1 MDQMETKV
9 GVPLPDHLVPLNLD
23 TIQASPLETPTPVQ
37 PHPRP
42 RPLKL
47 NLPLALVDLQL
58 REAQPLRQTLPL
70 VTPLLPRHLACSVE
84 LPQLRRGRSAD
95 FLGSEL
101 RRRVGLGVHRRQG
114 RRSRLSLGG
123 LGARPRLLNP
133 QLLLHRERVSL
144 EHLRPGRPPPLLLVD
159 CLERV
164 QLGEDSSVLNPLLPL
179 LLPVSSVL
187 NLQQAPPLP
196 LPLLSQPATCSESL
210 PNPVSLARPLLL
222 PLLLLLR
229 LPLPTPPLLLH
240 LPEVCSELRAGN
252 EGLRTMGTLRVR
264 KLELLA
270 EDSLVD
276 LVVRGLSELKHRHKH
291 RKKPRHQLP
300 LPLRPLAV
308 SGNLPS
314 PRPGKSGCIVAQSLL
329 SGC

>member
-1 MDQMETKV
+1 METKV

-37 PHPRP
+37 PLPRP

-47 NLPLALVDLQL
+47 NLPLALAELQL
-58 REAQPLRQTLPL
+58 REAQPLQQTLPL
-70 VTPLLPRHLACSVE
+70 VTPHLRLHLACSGE
-84 LPQLRRGRSAD
+84 PPQLRRGRLAGS
-95 FLGSEL
+95 LGSEL
-101 RRRVGLGVHRRQG
+101 RRRVGLGVHRRQE
-114 RRSRLSLGG
+114 RRNRLSLVDS
-123 LGARPRLLNP
+123 GARPRLLNL
-133 QLLLHRERVSL
+133 QLLLLLHRERVSS
-144 EHLRPGRPPPLLLVD
+144 ERLRPGRPPLLLLVD

-164 QLGEDSSVLNPLLPL
+164 QLGEDFSVLNRLLPL
-179 LLPVSSVL
+179 LLPVSLAL
-187 NLQQAPPLP
+187 NLQQARPLP
-196 LPLLSQPATCSESL
+196 LPLLSRPATCSEPL
-210 PNPVSLARPLLL
+210 PNPVSLARPLAL

-240 LPEVCSELRAGN
+240 LPEVCLGLRAGN

-264 KLELLA
+264 KLELPV

-276 LVVRGLSELKHRHKH
+276 SEGRGLSGLKHRHKY
-291 RKKPRHQLP
+291 RKKPRHRLR
-300 LPLRPLAV
+300 LRLRPLAA

-314 PRPGKSGCIVAQSLL
+314 PRPGQSGCIVAQNLL

>member
-1 MDQMETKV
+1 METEV

-37 PHPRP
+37 PLPRP

-70 VTPLLPRHLACSVE
+70 VTPHLRLHLACSVE
-84 LPQLRRGRSAD
+84 LLRLRRGRLAGSP
-95 FLGSEL
+95 GSEL
-101 RRRVGLGVHRRQG
+101 RRRVGLGVHRRQE
-114 RRSRLSLGG
+114 RRNRLSLVD
-123 LGARPRLLNP
+123 LGARPQLLNP
-133 QLLLHRERVSL
+133 QLLLLHRERVSL
-144 EHLRPGRPPPLLLVD
+144 VRQRPGRLPPLLLVD

-179 LLPVSSVL
+179 LLPVSLVL
-187 NLQQAPPLP
+187 NPQQAPPLP
-196 LPLLSQPATCSESL
+196 LPLLNRPATCSEPQ
-210 PNPVSLARPLLL
+210 PNPASLARPLLL

-240 LPEVCSELRAGN
+240 LPEVCLGLRMGN
-252 EGLRTMGTLRVR
+252 EGLRMMGTLRVR
-264 KLELLA
+264 KLELLV

-276 LVVRGLSELKHRHKH
+276 LEVLGLSELKHRHKH
-291 RKKPRHQLP
+291 RKKPRHRLRLQ
-300 LPLRPLAV
+300 LRPLAV

-314 PRPGKSGCIVAQSLL
+314 PRPGQSGCIVAQNLL

>member
-1 MDQMETKV
+1 METKD
-9 GVPLPDHLVPLNLD
+9 GVPLPDHFLLHNFD
-23 TIQASPLETPTPVQ
+23 TIQASPLETPTPAQ
-37 PHPRP
+37 PLPRP

-47 NLPLALVDLQL
+47 NLPLASVERQL
-58 REAQPLRQTLPL
+58 REAQPPRQTLPL
-70 VTPLLPRHLACSVE
+70 VTPHLPRHLACSEE
-84 LPQLRRGRSAD
+84 LPQLRRGRLAGS
-95 FLGSEL
+95 LGSEL

-114 RRSRLSLGG
+114 RRNRLSLVD

-133 QLLLHRERVSL
+133 QLLLPHRERVSL
-144 EHLRPGRPPPLLLVD
+144 VRQRPGRPPPLLLVD
-159 CLERV
+159 CLEWV

-179 LLPVSSVL
+179 LLPVSLVL
-187 NLQQAPPLP
+187 NPQPAPPLP
-196 LPLLSQPATCSESL
+196 LPLLNRPATCSEPL
-210 PNPVSLARPLLL
+210 PNQVSLVRPLLL

-240 LPEVCSELRAGN
+240 LPEVCSELRMGN
-252 EGLRTMGTLRVR
+252 EGLRMMGTLRVR
-264 KLELLA
+264 KLELLV

-276 LVVRGLSELKHRHKH
+276 LEVLGLSELKHRHKH